1 MQRIYLVVLLHTFPS
16 HSTTD
21 AKLRLLPEKEALD
34 APQIRS
40 RRQWKTLTRRPLAT
54 FGQSRSQNDGNAQ
67 NAIVMGGDGVP
78 IHVLGETHSS
88 QMRLEDLGRSIVDE
102 LLRIWVGFGI
112 MKENHFPL
120 AGHAIAIA

>member
-1 MQRIYLVVLLHTFPS
+1 
-16 HSTTD
+16 
-21 AKLRLLPEKEALD
+21 
-34 APQIRS
+34 
-40 RRQWKTLTRRPLAT
+40 
-54 FGQSRSQNDGNAQ
+54 
-67 NAIVMGGDGVP
+67 MGGDEVP